1 MAIAQ
6 VPSELQVPIM
16 RYDIALPLLE
26 GRVQI
31 DGVTLRPT
39 RIPAM
44 IFTEDS
50 PYKTGEFGLGDLNVC
65 YWLPAI
71 EAGWEVVGLPIFIKR
86 KPVYEYLF
94 CRTDRGIEGPRDLE
108 GKRIGAAQYRVSTTI
123 WLNGFLQHRHGVD
136 VSTFHWV
143 IARPEVF
150 PIHDP
155 RAQIEQAA
163 DPQKNMVDHLL
174 DGDVDAI
181 MTDIS
186 DAKLFEVLETSSKV
200 KRLFPSYI
208 EEDERLYRETG
219 IFAPAHLMV
228 MSRKLDRDYPE
239 LAASVFQAFE
249 ESKRTAYSDI
259 LSDQRGFGIVYLRER
274 MKEQV
279 ERWGDPWVNGITP
292 NKRMI
297 DTFLQYN
304 HEQGMI
310 DSRMS
315 YEDIFAAGTL
325 DT

>member
-1 MAIAQ
+1 
-6 VPSELQVPIM
+6 
-16 RYDIALPLLE
+16 
-26 GRVQI
+26 
-31 DGVTLRPT
+31 
-39 RIPAM
+39 
-44 IFTEDS
+44 
-50 PYKTGEFGLGDLNVC
+50 
-65 YWLPAI
+65 
-71 EAGWEVVGLPIFIKR
+71 
-86 KPVYEYLF
+86 
-94 CRTDRGIEGPRDLE
+94 
-108 GKRIGAAQYRVSTTI
+108 
-123 WLNGFLQHRHGVD
+123 
-136 VSTFHWV
+136 
-143 IARPEVF
+143 
-150 PIHDP
+150 
-155 RAQIEQAA
+155 
-163 DPQKNMVDHLL
+163 
-174 DGDVDAI
+174 
-181 MTDIS
+181 
-186 DAKLFEVLETSSKV
+186 
-200 KRLFPSYI
+200 
-208 EEDERLYRETG
+208 
-219 IFAPAHLMV
+219 MV